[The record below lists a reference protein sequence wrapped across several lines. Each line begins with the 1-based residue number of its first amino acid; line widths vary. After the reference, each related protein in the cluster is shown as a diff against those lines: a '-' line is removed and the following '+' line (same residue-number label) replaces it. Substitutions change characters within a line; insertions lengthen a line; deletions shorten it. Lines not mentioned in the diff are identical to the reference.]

1 MKGLMKWTSGIV
13 WVVAILLPACN
24 QPIKDI
30 PLALHP
36 ENPHYFLYKNQPAIL
51 ITSGEHYGAV
61 LNLDFDFVAYLEE
74 LSSSGLN
81 LTRTFTGAYL
91 EPPGAFPGCVG
102 ALKQDTSAP
111 AKFFGAS
118 AGPLFVAPE
127 PLSGTPGSQF
137 VAPGSLSD
145 TPDSLFVAPG
155 SLFVAPGA
163 LFVAPGSLSGTP
175 GSLFVTPE
183 ALWAGEVRPGVP
195 FP

>member
-1 MKGLMKWTSGIV
+1 M
-13 WVVAILLPACN
+13 LP
-24 QPIKDI
+24 
-30 PLALHP
+30 
-36 ENPHYFLYKNQPAIL
+36 
-51 ITSGEHYGAV
+51 
-61 LNLDFDFVAYLEE
+61 
-74 LSSSGLN
+74 
-81 LTRTFTGAYL
+81 

-163 LFVAPGSLSGTP
+163 LFVAPGSLSGAP
-175 GSLFVTPE
+175 GALLARE
-183 ALWAGEVRPGVP
+183 ARRSVP
-195 FP
+195 FREWVAQKWTPARPLHRAGMIKSG